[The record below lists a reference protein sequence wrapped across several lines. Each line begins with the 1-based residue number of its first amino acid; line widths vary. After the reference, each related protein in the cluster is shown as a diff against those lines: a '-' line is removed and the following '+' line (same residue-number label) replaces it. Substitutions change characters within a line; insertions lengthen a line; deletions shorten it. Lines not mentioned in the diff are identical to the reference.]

1 MSVLETPWLLSHL
14 TGPHHFG
21 PTAWHSASADKKHFL
36 GKDPH
41 TWIQELTY
49 SMFSRS
55 RGSARPLPTEI
66 VFITTK
72 ASQSTGTGLCWLTAP
87 CPVTVHTLE
96 PGGHLICSPALKDS
110 SIFSKCSNYR
120 EIKCLPIPESKQ
132 NLRKEKKSNMYTMI
146 KLDLSLGVVQHTHIN
161 KCDTQH

>member
-1 MSVLETPWLLSHL
+1 MTPQPSNWSTSLWPYCMAFSISRQETFSRK
-14 TGPHHFG
+14 G
-21 PTAWHSASADKKHFL
+21 S
-36 GKDPH
+36 H

-132 NLRKEKKSNMYTMI
+132 NLRKEKKSNMQVWVSQKSSNI
-146 KLDLSLGVVQHTHIN
+146 WHTV
-161 KCDTQH
+161 